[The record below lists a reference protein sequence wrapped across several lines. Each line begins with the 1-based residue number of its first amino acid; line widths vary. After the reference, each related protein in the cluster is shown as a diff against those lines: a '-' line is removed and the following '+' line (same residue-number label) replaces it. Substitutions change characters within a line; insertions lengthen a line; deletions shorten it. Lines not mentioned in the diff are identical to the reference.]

1 MCIMFGYS
9 PLKIWPSMEHSGL
22 TNVKYN
28 RTIIEYKHLE
38 LKDLT
43 IIVSITHE
51 QPQRYM
57 TRSRVRFH

>member
-1 MCIMFGYS
+1 
-9 PLKIWPSMEHSGL
+9 MEHSGL

-28 RTIIEYKHLE
+28 GTIIEYKHLE

-51 QPQRYM
+51 Q
-57 TRSRVRFH
+57 T